1 MRFILEFELCIIY
14 SFDRDINCRQCCIK
28 TTLMLE
34 LCYQD
39 CAVGLLFA
47 LLPVLGGGGGVMSG
61 LVSMSRS

>member
-1 MRFILEFELCIIY
+1 MRLILEFELCIIS
-14 SFDRDINCRQCCIK
+14 SFDRDIKCRQCCL
-28 TTLMLE
+28 TMTPMLE